1 VCYNIK
7 TSQGAIVD
15 PSNEENKS
23 WKQEGVFDTYEEADS
38 TRAVMLSMNT
48 DNKLLVKVKRCGPG
62 GIRFKVKS
70 WYPPE
75 PKKNKKKRKKE

>member
-1 VCYNIK
+1 
-7 TSQGAIVD
+7 
-15 PSNEENKS
+15 
-23 WKQEGVFDTYEEADS
+23 
-38 TRAVMLSMNT
+38 MNT
-48 DNKLLVKVKRCGPG
+48 DNKLLVKVKRCGPD

>member
-1 VCYNIK
+1 MDPQHENNK
-7 TSQGAIVD
+7 T
-15 PSNEENKS
+15 
-23 WKQEGVFDTYEEADS
+23 WKQEGIFDTYEEADS

-48 DNKLLVKVKRCGPG
+48 DNKLLVKVKRCGTD

-75 PKKNKKKRKKE
+75 PKKNKKRKKKNDRSS

>member
-1 VCYNIK
+1 M
-7 TSQGAIVD
+7 D
-15 PSNEENKS
+15 PQNEDNKS
-23 WKQEGVFDTYEEADS
+23 WKQEGIFNTYEEADS

-48 DNKLLVKVKRCGPG
+48 DNKLLVKIKRCGVDG
-62 GIRFKVKS
+62 SRFKVKS